1 MKFFS
6 FLLFS
11 LLQSFYLKLIG
22 HRQEFDKVLVLDLY
36 LPAVDELHQ
45 GPQGADVDTLQH
57 QERVLVGVEQE
68 DVLEE
73 GAARAQD
80 HLVTFNL
87 AAIGTRERDVGEV
100 FVVVEI
106 SKRFHARALKVVP
119 SQVHQLGLHL
129 DGLETDTS
137 I

>member
-1 MKFFS
+1 M
-6 FLLFS
+6 
-11 LLQSFYLKLIG
+11 
-22 HRQEFDKVLVLDLY
+22 
-36 LPAVDELHQ
+36 
-45 GPQGADVDTLQH
+45 
-57 QERVLVGVEQE
+57 GVEEQ

-87 AAIGTRERDVGEV
+87 ATIRTRERDVGEV
-100 FVVVEI
+100 LVIVEI
-106 SKRFHARALKVVP
+106 SERFHARALEVVP

-129 DGLETDTS
+129 DGLETNTS

>member
-1 MKFFS
+1 MKFS
-6 FLLFS
+6 SVLLFS
-11 LLQSFYLKLIG
+11 MLQSFYLKLIG
-22 HRQEFDKVLVLDLY
+22 RLQELDKVLVLDLH

-45 GPQGADVDTLQH
+45 RPQGADVNTLQH
-57 QERVLVGVEQE
+57 QERVLVGVEEQ

-73 GAARAQD
+73 GAARAQN
-80 HLVTFNL
+80 HLVTFHL
-87 AAIGTRERDVGEV
+87 AAIRTRERDVGEV

-106 SKRFHARALKVVP
+106 SERFHARALKVVP

>member
-1 MKFFS
+1 MKFS
-6 FLLFS
+6 SVLLFS

-22 HRQEFDKVLVLDLY
+22 RRQKLDKVLILDLD

-68 DVLEE
+68 EVLEE

-80 HLVTFNL
+80 HLVTLNL
-87 AAIGTRERDVGEV
+87 ATIGTRERDVGEV

-119 SQVHQLGLHL
+119 SQMHQLGVHL

>member
-6 FLLFS
+6 VLFFS

-22 HRQEFDKVLVLDLY
+22 RLQELNEVLVLDLH

-45 GPQGADVDTLQH
+45 GPQVVDVNTLQH
-57 QERVLVGVEQE
+57 QERVLVGVEEQ

-106 SKRFHARALKVVP
+106 SESFHARALEVVP
-119 SQVHQLGLHL
+119 SQVHQLGVHL